1 MVQIPISLVLNTH
14 VGGRII
20 YPASFSVSV
29 PPPVNPSRSSLNAIK
44 FQAEV
49 S

>member
-1 MVQIPISLVLNTH
+1 MVHIPISRVLNTH

-29 PPPVNPSRSSLNAIK
+29 HPPANPLSRLNAIK